1 MDTPVCLTIRDVLS
15 ASSEISNYMH
25 DQPRKRRVPID
36 SHLEAM
42 VMSATPAPTSVP
54 IVVETHSATLT
65 PLYAAPSGW
74 ANVVLDGRIKANSLF
89 DDGSEVCI
97 MAHRIFDQLDFPID
111 TDIEWRIRTF
121 SKEAS
126 AHRCLGLCH
135 AMPVD
140 IGGVEVKVPI
150 FVMEDSEY
158 DLLLGR
164 PWGKMAHAAFINED
178 NGNYVCRIKSPDG
191 RRIVQFIAA
200 KADHPRNRSYA
211 REVDGSLP
219 VEHLKV

>member
-65 PLYAAPSGW
+65 PLYAAPSGQ
-74 ANVVLDGRIKANSLF
+74 ANVLLDGHVKANSLL

-97 MAHRIFDQLDFPID
+97 MAHRIFDQLGNDD
-111 TDIEWRIRTF
+111 HHH
-121 SKEAS
+121 
-126 AHRCLGLCH
+126 HR
-135 AMPVD
+135 
-140 IGGVEVKVPI
+140 
-150 FVMEDSEY
+150 
-158 DLLLGR
+158 
-164 PWGKMAHAAFINED
+164 
-178 NGNYVCRIKSPDG
+178 DG
-191 RRIVQFIAA
+191 
-200 KADHPRNRSYA
+200 
-211 REVDGSLP
+211 
-219 VEHLKV
+219 